1 MNDIKQFQ
9 IYETLTKERF
19 VITKTNDTFVWFL
32 YEDGLT
38 GICQPHQILE
48 KHIASYPNLISAITS
63 KDFHLK

>member
-19 VITKTNDTFVWFL
+19 VITKTNDTFVWYL

-38 GICQPHQILE
+38 GICQHHQILE
-48 KHIASYPNLISAITS
+48 KYIASYPNLLSAITS
-63 KDFHLK
+63 KDFHIK